1 MKKFARSLQRSLFA
15 RPAMPRRLARDE
27 AGATIIEFAIVAP
40 VMCLTLVGGFDVA
53 HTLYMRSVL
62 QGIVQKAGRDAT
74 LEVGQQ
80 SVIQAALDAKVTAQ
94 VSELANN
101 SQITFGRSYYRTF
114 ANAAAAKFEP
124 FTDTNGNGTCDGPSG
139 STPGEPYEDTNG
151 NLRWDATG
159 GNLGQGGAK
168 DAVVYTVTVT
178 YPRMFPLHGFI
189 GGSNTTTVKATTV
202 LRNQPYTDQAVTK
215 VLNCT

>member
-1 MKKFARSLQRSLFA
+1 MKKFARSLQNGLFA

-168 DAVVYTVTVT
+168 DAVVYTVSVT